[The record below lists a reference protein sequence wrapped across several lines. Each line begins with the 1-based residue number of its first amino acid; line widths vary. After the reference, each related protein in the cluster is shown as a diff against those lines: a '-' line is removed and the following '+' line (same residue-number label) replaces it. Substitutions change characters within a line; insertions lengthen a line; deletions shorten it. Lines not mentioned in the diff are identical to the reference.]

1 MTDIPTFP
9 IGSGDITVSTRN
21 NAEKSRRYRLRHVEA
36 VAAYE
41 HSRKESHNSSRRE
54 KYLNRPFVGVDGEG
68 ENLPNGYHAYNLL
81 TCGTESL
88 FPKVFDKRLRT
99 KDCLA
104 FLADQDPS
112 NVYVGYF
119 FDYDVAKILE
129 DLPWSKLEKLMNRA
143 GRARTKGG
151 YFPVEYEGFQFDYFP
166 KKEFRVKRLESTEW
180 VTVSDVGSFFQ
191 SAFIKALR
199 AWNIGTSEEQ
209 EKIAIGKDLR
219 AHFATVSKEMILE
232 YNLLE
237 CRLLAELMTDFR
249 RVCIELDMVP
259 KRWTGPGQIAERL
272 LEKNGIPRV
281 TDVPLFQLDPLGK
294 DFHRD
299 NGTATD
305 PMYGVAAFGRYA
317 FYGPWFEI
325 SRIGHTSVPC
335 VQWDINSAFPDA
347 LRTAPCLEHGEWTRR
362 TEKRKVEDD
371 ELSICFGVFRP
382 KPDSKKFLF
391 GNYSVRRKDGSIYRP
406 LAGRGWYW
414 SFEVRAGIHQDFT
427 VYDSWIYTKRCDCRP
442 FAFIEPLYLERKK
455 IGKSGKGIV
464 IKLALNSL
472 YGKML
477 QSIGDPHFSNP
488 IYGSYIT
495 AYTRTKLS
503 EMIHVLPACV
513 HPSDKIPCGAD
524 VYMVASDAIV
534 TRDFPDALAAF
545 DIGSELGQFE
555 RDVRPN
561 GLFQIQPGVYFD
573 PVEDEEDTVFKT
585 RGVPKSKVVEHR
597 TDFLSA
603 FQTMTETG
611 NVEDATVRL
620 DYRLMV
626 GIKQALI
633 RHNLK
638 LLGQFVDYKDPETGE
653 LGRKVSFMWHS
664 KRRPDRAHP
673 IRQDGKITAIVLEP
687 YTGFEDENRAG
698 VEQGMLVQTIPYR
711 KDIGGLL
718 RAERMRADFDN
729 QPDWIAVADVE
740 QD

>member
-1 MTDIPTFP
+1 MQ
-9 IGSGDITVSTRN
+9 
-21 NAEKSRRYRLRHVEA
+21 
-36 VAAYE
+36 
-41 HSRKESHNSSRRE
+41 
-54 KYLNRPFVGVDGEG
+54 RPFVGVDGEG

-99 KDCLA
+99 TDCLA
-104 FLADQDPS
+104 FLADQDPDQ
-112 NVYVGYF
+112 VYVGYF

-129 DLPWSKLEKLMNRA
+129 DLPWAKLEKLMNRA
-143 GRARTKGG
+143 SRVRLKGG
-151 YFPVEYEGFQFDYFP
+151 YFPVDFDGFQIDYFP
-166 KKEFRVKRLESTEW
+166 KKEFRVRRAGTTAW
-180 VTVSDVGSFFQ
+180 VVIFDVGSFFQ
-191 SAFIKALR
+191 SAFLKALK
-199 AWNIGTSEEQ
+199 AWNIGTTEEQ

-219 AHFATVSKEMILE
+219 AHFADVSKELILE

-237 CRLLAELMTDFR
+237 CRLLAKLMTDFR
-249 RVCIELDMVP
+249 EVCIELDMVP

-281 TDVPLFQLDPLGK
+281 QDVPLFQLDPLDT

-299 NGTATD
+299 TGSQTD

-317 FYGPWFEI
+317 FFGPWFEI
-325 SRIGHTSVPC
+325 TRIGHTPAPAL
-335 VQWDINSAFPDA
+335 QWDINSAFPDA
-347 LRTAPCLEHGEWTRR
+347 LRTAPCLEHGEWERVTKKR
-362 TEKRKVEDD
+362 TVEAD

-382 KPDSKKFLF
+382 KPESKRFLL

-414 SFEVRAGIHQDFT
+414 SFEIRTGEHQDFT
-427 VYDSWIYTKRCDCRP
+427 VYDSWIYHRKCDCQP
-442 FAFIEPLYLERKK
+442 FAFIEPLYLERKR
-455 IGKSGKGIV
+455 IGKGGKGIV

-495 AYTRTKLS
+495 AYCRAKLS

-513 HPSDKIPCGAD
+513 HPDPRIPCGMD

-534 TRDFPDALAAF
+534 TRDFPDADVAF
-545 DIGSELGQFE
+545 DIGTELGQFE
-555 RDVRPN
+555 KDVRPN

-573 PVEDEEDTVFKT
+573 PVENEEDTVYKT
-585 RGVPKSKVVEHR
+585 RGVPKSKVIEKR
-597 TDFLSA
+597 QEFLEA
-603 FQTMTETG
+603 FDRLAVSG
-611 NVEDATVRL
+611 SIVDATVRL

-633 RHNLK
+633 RRNLK
-638 LLGQFVDYKDPETGE
+638 LLGQFIDYKDPETHE
-653 LGRKVSFMWHS
+653 SGRKVSFMWHS
-664 KRRPDRAHP
+664 KRRPDSVHP
-673 IRQDGKITAIVLEP
+673 VRQDGRITALVLEP
-687 YTGFEDENRAG
+687 YTGFEDENRQG
-698 VEQGMLVQTIPYR
+698 VPEGGMLVQSIPYR

-718 RAERMRADFDN
+718 RAERLRADFDN
-729 QPDWIAVADVE
+729 QPDWVAVADIE

>member
-1 MTDIPTFP
+1 M
-9 IGSGDITVSTRN
+9 STRN
-21 NAEKSRRYRLRHVEA
+21 NAEKSRRYRERHASQVASYEEA
-36 VAAYE
+36 RRIPRRA
-41 HSRKESHNSSRRE
+41 SHNASRRD
-54 KYLNRPFVGVDGEG
+54 KYLHRPFVGVDGEG

-99 KDCLA
+99 KECLG
-104 FLADQDPS
+104 FLADQDPDQI
-112 NVYVGYF
+112 YVGYF

-143 GRARTKGG
+143 SRVRTKGG
-151 YFPVEYEGFQFDYFP
+151 YFPVEYDGFHIDYFP
-166 KKEFRVKRLESTEW
+166 KKEFRVKRIESKSW
-180 VTVSDVGSFFQ
+180 VVVFDVGSFFQ

-199 AWNIGTSEEQ
+199 AWNIGSEEEQ
-209 EKIAIGKDLR
+209 EQIASGKEQR
-219 AHFATVSKEMILE
+219 ANFADVPMSVKLA

-249 RVCIELDMVP
+249 QVCIELDMVP

-281 TDVPLFQLDPLGK
+281 HDVGLFQLDPMHK

-299 NGTATD
+299 NGTVTD

-325 SRIGHTSVPC
+325 SRIGYTSVPS

-347 LRTAPCLEHGEWTRR
+347 LRTAPCLEHGEWERR
-362 TEKRKVEDD
+362 TEKREVSPD
-371 ELSICFGVFRP
+371 ELSICFGIFRP
-382 KPDSKKFLF
+382 KPESKRFLF

-414 SFEVRAGIHQDFT
+414 SFEIRAGEHQDFT
-427 VYDSWIYTKRCDCRP
+427 VYDAWIYHRKCDCRP
-442 FAFIEPLYLERKK
+442 FAFIEPLYQERKK

-513 HPSDKIPCGAD
+513 HPSEKIPCGAD

-534 TRDFPDALAAF
+534 TRDFPDADDAF
-545 DIGSELGQFE
+545 DIGSDLGQFE
-555 RDVRPN
+555 KDVRPN

-573 PVEDEEDTVFKT
+573 PVDDETESVFKT
-585 RGVPKSKVVEHR
+585 RGVPKSKVVER
-597 TDFLSA
+597 RQDFLAA
-603 FQTMTETG
+603 FDYMTQTG
-611 NVEDATVRL
+611 NIEDATVRL

-633 RHNLK
+633 RRNLK
-638 LLGQFVDYKDPETGE
+638 LLGQFIEYKDPETHE
-653 LGRKVSFMWHS
+653 PGRKVSFLWHS

-673 IRQDGKITAIVLEP
+673 LRTDGKVTAIVLEP
-687 YTGFEDENRAG
+687 YTGYEDEKRMG
-698 VEQGMLVQTIPYR
+698 VETGMLVQTIPYR

-729 QPDWIAVADVE
+729 QPDWVSVADIE